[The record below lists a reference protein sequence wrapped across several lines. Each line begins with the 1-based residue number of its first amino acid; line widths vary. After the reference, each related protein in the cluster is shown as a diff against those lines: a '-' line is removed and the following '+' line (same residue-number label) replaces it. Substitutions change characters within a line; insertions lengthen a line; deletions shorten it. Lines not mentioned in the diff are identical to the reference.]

1 MDDAQS
7 DRNLWPHASL
17 GPSGRLPGVY
27 QNVSYPSLL
36 HLPSQNPT
44 HKLTFSQQQYLLV
57 RPYPSLRITFTSP
70 ALRIPG
76 LLQTKFLERIGGP
89 EHVREG
95 LLDALA
101 HGTGV
106 TAKITWLSSTSGN
119 VEGKRRWIH
128 CTPMMG
134 SDEKVGVWM
143 VVMVD
148 NEEIT
153 GGLRRGSVVQDATGG
168 AGFGYAGG
176 PGSVAM
182 GSPSQRGAASPRFT
196 GNKLYAEYLRREGRG
211 AGGAGAGGEEEARMS
226 EEARERREVDHQFR
240 DF

>member
-1 MDDAQS
+1 
-7 DRNLWPHASL
+7 
-17 GPSGRLPGVY
+17 
-27 QNVSYPSLL
+27 
-36 HLPSQNPT
+36 
-44 HKLTFSQQQYLLV
+44 
-57 RPYPSLRITFTSP
+57 
-70 ALRIPG
+70 
-76 LLQTKFLERIGGP
+76 
-89 EHVREG
+89 
-95 LLDALA
+95 
-101 HGTGV
+101 
-106 TAKITWLSSTSGN
+106 
-119 VEGKRRWIH
+119 
-128 CTPMMG
+128 MMG

-168 AGFGYAGG
+168 GGFGYAGG

-182 GSPSQRGAASPRFT
+182 GSPSQWGAASPRFT

-211 AGGAGAGGEEEARMS
+211 AGSALGGEEERMS

>member
-1 MDDAQS
+1 
-7 DRNLWPHASL
+7 
-17 GPSGRLPGVY
+17 
-27 QNVSYPSLL
+27 
-36 HLPSQNPT
+36 
-44 HKLTFSQQQYLLV
+44 
-57 RPYPSLRITFTSP
+57 
-70 ALRIPG
+70 
-76 LLQTKFLERIGGP
+76 
-89 EHVREG
+89 
-95 LLDALA
+95 
-101 HGTGV
+101 
-106 TAKITWLSSTSGN
+106 
-119 VEGKRRWIH
+119 
-128 CTPMMG
+128 MMG

-153 GGLRRGSVVQDATGG
+153 GGLRRGSVVQDATG
-168 AGFGYAGG
+168 AGYAGG

-211 AGGAGAGGEEEARMS
+211 GGAGAGGEEEERMS

>member
-1 MDDAQS
+1 
-7 DRNLWPHASL
+7 
-17 GPSGRLPGVY
+17 
-27 QNVSYPSLL
+27 
-36 HLPSQNPT
+36 
-44 HKLTFSQQQYLLV
+44 
-57 RPYPSLRITFTSP
+57 
-70 ALRIPG
+70 
-76 LLQTKFLERIGGP
+76 
-89 EHVREG
+89 
-95 LLDALA
+95 
-101 HGTGV
+101 
-106 TAKITWLSSTSGN
+106 
-119 VEGKRRWIH
+119 
-128 CTPMMG
+128 MMG

-153 GGLRRGSVVQDATGG
+153 GGLRRGSVVQDVTG
-168 AGFGYAGG
+168 AGYAGGG

-211 AGGAGAGGEEEARMS
+211 GGAGAGGEEEERMS